1 MDDPKLRDILTSG
14 ADIPGRPQPGQVGRR
29 DIEQP
34 NGQAAYPAY
43 QLEVTWPEAQA
54 LRARLGLPP
63 KQLHVSL
70 NGGVGKAV
78 RARDAAKG
86 ATRPSDGAEDMGDY
100 DRMDVIPDG
109 QED

>member
-14 ADIPGRPQPGQVGRR
+14 ADIPGRPRPGQVGRH

-63 KQLHVSL
+63 KAALRQPQRRCRR
-70 NGGVGKAV
+70 GG
-78 RARDAAKG
+78 
-86 ATRPSDGAEDMGDY
+86 PSA
-100 DRMDVIPDG
+100 
-109 QED
+109 

>member
-1 MDDPKLRDILTSG
+1 MD
-14 ADIPGRPQPGQVGRR
+14 RP
-29 DIEQP
+29 
-34 NGQAAYPAY
+34 AYPAY

-54 LRARLGLPP
+54 LQARLGLPP
-63 KQLHVSL
+63 KQLRVSL

-78 RARDAAKG
+78 RARGAAKG
-86 ATRPSDGAEDMGDY
+86 ATRPSDGAEDMGAY